1 MNLPLD
7 HLVPRADNANAMSP
21 RLFRMLVAHLRES
34 GRCPPVIVR
43 PHPSIADRFEI
54 LDGHHRV
61 RALREIGESSVPCEV
76 WHVDDGQAAMLL
88 VTLNRLHGSDD
99 PFKRGALL
107 ASMRDRLGAAA
118 LATLVPDAAAQVQR
132 LIALQ
137 AAPTARCPSQRD
149 TTRSVMPPGSAEPG
163 SAHAGEP
170 VEPGASAEPIEPLT
184 FFLPESQRRRV
195 VERLRLFA
203 SDRAAALVAALGIEP
218 PGGEPSPAAP
228 ATHTASTKRAGSMKR
243 AIPVKHA
250 ASERSA

>member
-1 MNLPLD
+1 MLLPLD

-61 RALREIGESSVPCEV
+61 RALREIGEKNAPCEV

-99 PFKRGALL
+99 PFRRGALL
-107 ASMRDRLGAAA
+107 ASLRDRLGAAA
-118 LATLVPDAAAQVQR
+118 LAARVPDAAAQVQR
-132 LIALQ
+132 LIDLQ
-137 AAPTARCPSQRD
+137 MPPAPGARTPED
-149 TTRSVMPPGSAEPG
+149 TTRSVVPPGSAEPRSAEPG
-163 SAHAGEP
+163 SAHQGP
-170 VEPGASAEPIEPLT
+170 SAEPIEPLT
-184 FFLPESQRRRV
+184 IFIPASQRRRV
-195 VERLRLFA
+195 VERLRSFA

-218 PGGEPSPAAP
+218 TADEAAP
-228 ATHTASTKRAGSMKR
+228 AVRAKRAASTYR
-243 AIPVKHA
+243 A
-250 ASERSA
+250 ASERTA